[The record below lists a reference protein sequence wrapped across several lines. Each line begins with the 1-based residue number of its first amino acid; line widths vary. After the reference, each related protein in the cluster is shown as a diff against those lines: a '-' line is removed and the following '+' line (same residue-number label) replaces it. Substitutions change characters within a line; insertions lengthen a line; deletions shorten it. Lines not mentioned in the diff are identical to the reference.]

1 MAKQPNENKDTPN
14 VNLLKIQQE
23 LEELAK
29 EVLAMEGKGFFAK
42 LGLGKKTKEVTPA
55 TGTDILEI
63 AFLRGDKE
71 INKLV
76 SQLSGDPQNQAIRM
90 QMVGR
95 ALQMEGRPQLEVAR
109 ALLIHSCLPFY
120 WGEVTGPAVQ
130 MLLRTFKLYLERIL
144 QIHKEKMMAI
154 QSNVLKGVN
163 LSGIEVNEDDMED
176 SGVGN
181 RAGMMMEIKICEGL
195 LEKIN
200 EASTTLQNKMGVSLS
215 KYELDLALGKGGGGG
230 MFGSEGSDINV
241 EQVQGIVTTKIM
253 HSIDMI
259 KLIPMMNSA
268 GLSLA
273 GKMKEIEDKIPY
285 PWVMI
290 GRLNQQMV
298 RYHIMRM
305 EAGDDQARPFVAPAF
320 NAAVVAY
327 RRSMK
332 TVSQSMPKKQDLPAL
347 AEFANLTY
355 YGYINRQIMR
365 LDKEGLKKLLQ
376 AGKDAADAAM
386 TVDESYA
393 PMQAR
398 LLRAC
403 NSMGMG
409 LSEGE
414 TQE

>member
-273 GKMKEIEDKIPY
+273 EKMKEIESSNSKKPSKADDTFMQLILECPTITAGT
-285 PWVMI
+285 PW
-290 GRLNQQMV
+290 
-298 RYHIMRM
+298 
-305 EAGDDQARPFVAPAF
+305 EVALTSAAPPF

-327 RRSMK
+327 RRSMN
-332 TVSQSMPKKQDLPAL
+332 TVSQSLPKKQDLPAL

-409 LSEGE
+409 LS
-414 TQE
+414 

>member
-1 MAKQPNENKDTPN
+1 
-14 VNLLKIQQE
+14 
-23 LEELAK
+23 
-29 EVLAMEGKGFFAK
+29 
-42 LGLGKKTKEVTPA
+42 
-55 TGTDILEI
+55 
-63 AFLRGDKE
+63 
-71 INKLV
+71 
-76 SQLSGDPQNQAIRM
+76 
-90 QMVGR
+90 
-95 ALQMEGRPQLEVAR
+95 
-109 ALLIHSCLPFY
+109 
-120 WGEVTGPAVQ
+120 
-130 MLLRTFKLYLERIL
+130 
-144 QIHKEKMMAI
+144 
-154 QSNVLKGVN
+154 
-163 LSGIEVNEDDMED
+163 
-176 SGVGN
+176 
-181 RAGMMMEIKICEGL
+181 
-195 LEKIN
+195 
-200 EASTTLQNKMGVSLS
+200 
-215 KYELDLALGKGGGGG
+215 
-230 MFGSEGSDINV
+230 
-241 EQVQGIVTTKIM
+241 M

-273 GKMKEIEDKIPY
+273 EKMKEIEDKIPY

>member
-1 MAKQPNENKDTPN
+1 
-14 VNLLKIQQE
+14 
-23 LEELAK
+23 
-29 EVLAMEGKGFFAK
+29 
-42 LGLGKKTKEVTPA
+42 
-55 TGTDILEI
+55 
-63 AFLRGDKE
+63 
-71 INKLV
+71 
-76 SQLSGDPQNQAIRM
+76 
-90 QMVGR
+90 MVGSF
-95 ALQMEGRPQLEVAR
+95 EGHR
-109 ALLIHSCLPFY
+109 
-120 WGEVTGPAVQ
+120 TGSLATRKPA
-130 MLLRTFKLYLERIL
+130 
-144 QIHKEKMMAI
+144 
-154 QSNVLKGVN
+154 
-163 LSGIEVNEDDMED
+163 D
-176 SGVGN
+176 S
-181 RAGMMMEIKICEGL
+181 
-195 LEKIN
+195 
-200 EASTTLQNKMGVSLS
+200 
-215 KYELDLALGKGGGGG
+215 
-230 MFGSEGSDINV
+230 FGS
-241 EQVQGIVTTKIM
+241 
-253 HSIDMI
+253 
-259 KLIPMMNSA
+259 A
-268 GLSLA
+268 
-273 GKMKEIEDKIPY
+273 
-285 PWVMI
+285 
-290 GRLNQQMV
+290 
-298 RYHIMRM
+298 HIMRM

>member
-23 LEELAK
+23 LEDLAK

-42 LGLGKKTKEVTPA
+42 LGLGKKTREVTAA
-55 TGTDILEI
+55 TGTDVLEI

-109 ALLIHSCLPFY
+109 ALLVHSCLPFY

-181 RAGMMMEIKICEGL
+181 RAGMMMEI
-195 LEKIN
+195 
-200 EASTTLQNKMGVSLS
+200 
-215 KYELDLALGKGGGGG
+215 
-230 MFGSEGSDINV
+230 
-241 EQVQGIVTTKIM
+241 
-253 HSIDMI
+253 
-259 KLIPMMNSA
+259 
-268 GLSLA
+268 
-273 GKMKEIEDKIPY
+273 
-285 PWVMI
+285 
-290 GRLNQQMV
+290 
-298 RYHIMRM
+298 
-305 EAGDDQARPFVAPAF
+305 
-320 NAAVVAY
+320 
-327 RRSMK
+327 
-332 TVSQSMPKKQDLPAL
+332 
-347 AEFANLTY
+347 
-355 YGYINRQIMR
+355 
-365 LDKEGLKKLLQ
+365 
-376 AGKDAADAAM
+376 
-386 TVDESYA
+386 
-393 PMQAR
+393 
-398 LLRAC
+398 
-403 NSMGMG
+403 
-409 LSEGE
+409 
-414 TQE
+414 